1 MSYVQSFKKFAN
13 AEKKA
18 AEEVVAGANPAIAEQ
33 ATPATQAVQTTPAD
47 TTVKP
52 VNPATAAAQ
61 KQVTD
66 TDAQIAALNA
76 QIAALQAKRATA
88 QAAVNA
94 ASAQPTA

>member
-18 AEEVVAGANPAIAEQ
+18 SEEVVAGANPAVAEQ
-33 ATPATQAVQTTPAD
+33 STPATQAVQTTPAD
-47 TTVKP
+47 TTVKLA
-52 VNPATAAAQ
+52 NPAAIAAQ

-76 QIAALQAKRATA
+76 QIAALQSKRAAA

-94 ASAQPTA
+94 AAQPIA